1 MAASPVCLL
10 LPPPPKYPLPSITI
24 VTPAAAFGSGRN
36 LSVSSYH
43 LFRRHIHIPHRFM
56 MGRAPNCSNKVD
68 EADIESP
75 LLDCVGTNADVECV
89 VKEDS
94 NSDVSDVSL
103 SLLDWV
109 LLIFPFFFWGTAM
122 VAMKQVL
129 PKTGPFFVAAVRLI
143 PAGAIL
149 VSFALFKG
157 RPLPSGLIAWLSIA
171 LFGLVDATCFQGFLA
186 QGLLRTSAGLGS
198 VIIDSQP
205 LTVAIL
211 AALLFGESLGLVGI
225 TGLVLGVIGL
235 LLLEVPTI
243 SLDHDFSL
251 VGSGELWM
259 LLAAQSMAVG
269 TVMVRWVSKY
279 SDPVMATGWHMIIGG
294 LPIVIISVLNHEP
307 ALQGSL
313 IELSTNDVIA
323 LVYTSIFGSA
333 ISYGLY
339 FYNATRGSLTK
350 LSSLTFLTPMFASL
364 FGFLYLGETF
374 TPLQCVGAL
383 VTIAAI
389 YMVNFIDDAA
399 VQFYSQ
405 LFRGHA
411 RPPPPVLVGLFERLI
426 PGEAKLRCARSI
438 HENIARRKRWNGL
451 EEGGKRLEVKLEGQ
465 VKVNVIAVELENQTE
480 KSQPH
485 KIWRAKVLHEENLE
499 DDSEKACDASR
510 NQKPDGKKK
519 IEIQAVEENQSWLR
533 RCVVEKTK
541 NMVSLGELEEKLIIM
556 NIIPTSIYSM
566 GALKSDKK
574 KLGCTEPQTR
584 ASKRDENSK
593 LDCRTESIT
602 PQGREELGEPKE
614 SSNWKETKK
623 AGDEKSWASLL
634 KGDNESGGP
643 NIGKHILKENQQKI
657 VFVYQKRCKQSCR
670 TADAIWMCKALRKE
684 QERKDIDPR
693 EVIKGLATETVRVEE
708 IRGKQETGKKTGLG
722 RWQCKSRRRYF
733 PRGSLQ
739 DSKINES

>member
-1 MAASPVCLL
+1 
-10 LPPPPKYPLPSITI
+10 
-24 VTPAAAFGSGRN
+24 
-36 LSVSSYH
+36 
-43 LFRRHIHIPHRFM
+43 M

-75 LLDCVGTNADVECV
+75 ILDCVGTGADVECV

-94 NSDVSDVSL
+94 NSDVGDVSL
-103 SLLDWV
+103 SLLDW
-109 LLIFPFFFWGTAM
+109 LLC
-122 VAMKQVL
+122 
-129 PKTGPFFVAAVRLI
+129 
-143 PAGAIL
+143 
-149 VSFALFKG
+149 VSFQLELFSSHLLSSKAVHFPLALLVGFL
-157 RPLPSGLIAWLSIA
+157 LP

-211 AALLFGESLGLVGI
+211 AALLFGESLGLIGVA
-225 TGLVLGVIGL
+225 GLVLGVIGL

-243 SLDHDFSL
+243 SLDNDFSL

-389 YMVNFIDDAA
+389 YMVNYKSRPDGT

-405 LFRGHA
+405 MFRGHA
-411 RPPPPVLVGLFERLI
+411 RPPPPVLFGLFEGLI
-426 PGEAKLRCARSI
+426 PGEAKLRCARVSWNI
-438 HENIARRKRWNGL
+438 LMAGMRTLGFVKDGVTWCSAAFLIVTDQMGWQCLWILHEFSRRAPSCGWGAYRYRTKNIAIRVNHLLFPDDILIFMNGSRNSLRKLLNIMDDFCL
-451 EEGGKRLEVKLEGQ
+451 LSSQQL
-465 VKVNVIAVELENQTE
+465 NSD
-480 KSQPH
+480 KSIILFP
-485 KIWRAKVLHEENLE
+485 RYA
-499 DDSEKACDASR
+499 ASR
-510 NQKPDGKKK
+510 F
-519 IEIQAVEENQSWLR
+519 
-533 RCVVEKTK
+533 
-541 NMVSLGELEEKLIIM
+541 
-556 NIIPTSIYSM
+556 
-566 GALKSDKK
+566 
-574 KLGCTEPQTR
+574 TEGT
-584 ASKRDENSK
+584 
-593 LDCRTESIT
+593 
-602 PQGREELGEPKE
+602 QG
-614 SSNWKETKK
+614 SS
-623 AGDEKSWASLL
+623 
-634 KGDNESGGP
+634 
-643 NIGKHILKENQQKI
+643 Q
-657 VFVYQKRCKQSCR
+657 
-670 TADAIWMCKALRKE
+670 
-684 QERKDIDPR
+684 
-693 EVIKGLATETVRVEE
+693 
-708 IRGKQETGKKTGLG
+708 
-722 RWQCKSRRRYF
+722 
-733 PRGSLQ
+733 
-739 DSKINES
+739 

>member
-10 LPPPPKYPLPSITI
+10 LLPPPKNPLPSITI
-24 VTPAAAFGSGRN
+24 VTPAAAFGSGRT

-43 LFRRHIHIPHRFM
+43 LCRRHRHISDRFM
-56 MGRAPNCSNKVD
+56 MGRAPNCSNKVV

-75 LLDCVGTNADVECV
+75 ILDCVGTGADVECV

-94 NSDVSDVSL
+94 NSDVGDVSL

-109 LLIFPFFFWGTAM
+109 LLISPFFFWGTAM

-149 VSFALFKG
+149 VSFTLFKG

-211 AALLFGESLGLVGI
+211 AALLFGESLGLIGVA
-225 TGLVLGVIGL
+225 GLVLGVIGL

-243 SLDHDFSL
+243 SLDNDFSL

-389 YMVNFIDDAA
+389 YMVPSEDEVHQAILDMKSFVEFMAAMRTLDFVKAGVTWCSAAYLIVTDQMGWKGLRVMNAA
-399 VQFYSQ
+399 V
-405 LFRGHA
+405 A
-411 RPPPPVLVGLFERLI
+411 VGELI
-426 PGEAKLRCARSI
+426 RYRTK
-438 HENIARRKRWNGL
+438 NIAIFVNHLLFADDILIFMNGSRNSL
-451 EEGGKRLEVKLEGQ
+451 CKLLNIMDDFCLLSGQ
-465 VKVNVIAVELENQTE
+465 QLNSDKSIILFPSKELACRAMKELEADPE
-480 KSQPH
+480 LGSE
-485 KIWRAKVLHEENLE
+485 VLT
-499 DDSEKACDASR
+499 CM
-510 NQKPDGKKK
+510 P
-519 IEIQAVEENQSWLR
+519 
-533 RCVVEKTK
+533 
-541 NMVSLGELEEKLIIM
+541 ELERDIVASYHYNNLIDKL
-556 NIIPTSIYSM
+556 TWG
-566 GALKSDKK
+566 GAKDKVF
-574 KLGCTEPQTR
+574 TT
-584 ASKRDENSK
+584 KR
-593 LDCRTESIT
+593 
-602 PQGREELGEPKE
+602 
-614 SSNWKETKK
+614 
-623 AGDEKSWASLL
+623 
-634 KGDNESGGP
+634 
-643 NIGKHILKENQQKI
+643 
-657 VFVYQKRCKQSCR
+657 F
-670 TADAIWMCKALRKE
+670 
-684 QERKDIDPR
+684 
-693 EVIKGLATETVRVEE
+693 
-708 IRGKQETGKKTGLG
+708 
-722 RWQCKSRRRYF
+722 
-733 PRGSLQ
+733 
-739 DSKINES
+739 